1 MKRFLFPGVEG
12 EEEENIVVIDDDG
25 GEDPPPADDDDDGGE
40 DPPPADDDIPAA
52 KQPSRAQQEII
63 KLRER
68 AQKAEE
74 DIKKAREEIES
85 FKKKPDES
93 ISEEK
98 RLWDE
103 EEAALKNPNIQE
115 WQKYA
120 ITATRSSRRA
130 EKLAFDLKMQ
140 GVDIRD
146 KMEFD
151 SLKAEKPGVY
161 EKYSSE
167 VEKRYQE
174 FYQKGTIVP
183 RRMICANLLGED
195 MLSGKIKTKKSP
207 PVNRGETPGA
217 RSDAPRAS
225 SSGGRN
231 SPEAIAK
238 RLENIPI

>member
-1 MKRFLFPGVEG
+1 MEEEIVEIEPPPEEEEEAPIIEEEGEG
-12 EEEENIVVIDDDG
+12 EEVPPEEK
-25 GEDPPPADDDDDGGE
+25 PL
-40 DPPPADDDIPAA
+40 
-52 KQPSRAQQEII
+52 SRAQQEII

-68 AQKAEE
+68 AQKAED
-74 DIKKAREEIES
+74 DIKKAREELES
-85 FKKKPDES
+85 FKKKPDDENR
-93 ISEEK
+93 IWE
-98 RLWDE
+98 E

-130 EKLAFDLKMQ
+130 EKLAMDLKMQ
-140 GVDIRD
+140 GVDMKD

-174 FYQKGTIVP
+174 FFQKGTIVP

-207 PVNRGETPGA
+207 PVSRGETPGA
-217 RSDAPRAS
+217 RSDAQKPS
-225 SSGGRN
+225 SMGRN
-231 SPEAIAK
+231 SPEAVAK
-238 RLENIPI
+238 RLENISI